1 MKRNRSLLPM
11 LVIALAAALL
21 AGHAAQSVAQP
32 KPAAPTPPAAPAPG
46 APGTPAAGVV
56 ESAKD
61 MTMLELFSKGGA
73 FMWPILGCSIVG
85 LVFIL
90 ERLVSLRKGNIIPPS
105 FFGAMKGV
113 YRDPVADREAAL
125 QFCRSQGT
133 PIARIVAAGI
143 GKQHRGPEA
152 VEKAIEDA
160 GANEVSK
167 LKKNLR
173 VIYTVASI
181 SPLLGLIGTISGM
194 ITAFQVTSDMGTGS
208 GKALATGIYEALV
221 TTYAGLL
228 VAIPAVAMYHYF
240 QGRIERL
247 VSDMNSVC
255 TEFVEHYVDNPTLT
269 AQGSTHAN
277 PRTTR

>member
-1 MKRNRSLLPM
+1 MTRNRALLPM
-11 LVIALAAALL
+11 LVIAFAAALL

-32 KPAAPTPPAAPAPG
+32 KTPPAPAAPGVPAPAAAGAPAPSA
-46 APGTPAAGVV
+46 AP

-61 MTMLELFSKGGA
+61 ITMMELFMKGGF

-90 ERLVSLRKGNIIPPS
+90 ERLASLRKSAIIPAS

-125 QFCRSQGT
+125 QFCRSQNT

-143 GKQHRGPEA
+143 GKQHRGPEV

-173 VIYTVASI
+173 IIYTVASI

-194 ITAFQVTSDMGTGS
+194 ITAFQVTSDIGTGS

-228 VAIPAVAMYHYF
+228 VAIPAVAMYHFF
-240 QGRIERL
+240 QGKIERL
-247 VSDMNSVC
+247 VSDMNSVS
-255 TEFVEHYVDNPTLT
+255 TEFVEHYVDNPGLP
-269 AQGSTHAN
+269 AN
-277 PRTTR
+277 KAA